1 MTVSGDRVFK
11 EVMRKAVQMDTLSNL
26 PSGLF
31 VRGHLDPQTDQGAGT
46 EQRACDDSVRRQ
58 PSAPQAERG
67 QEKVNPAPL

>member
-11 EVMRKAVQMDTLSNL
+11 EVMREAVQMDTLSNL

-46 EQRACDDSVRRQ
+46 EQLKKQNILYSSVYLLELKW
-58 PSAPQAERG
+58 S
-67 QEKVNPAPL
+67 VNF